1 MPCPMCRTVLTIPL
15 GGLAGL
21 PRSFV
26 IESLIDFLERS
37 RKQVC
42 TALCESCEKDSDE
55 NDGDIAPATMYCVD
69 CNQKLCKPCSKPHK
83 AMKGI
88 PHRVGDLGDELIMR
102 IIEEQEN
109 YVVRPDEG
117 KQLDLRAL
125 IAFASSGSQLI
136 SFRP

>member
-1 MPCPMCRTVLTIPL
+1 VPCPMCRTVLTIPL

-26 IESLIDFLERS
+26 IENLIDFLERS

-42 TALCESCEKDSDE
+42 KALCESCEKDSDE
-55 NDGDIAPATMYCVD
+55 HEGSIPPATMYCVD

-83 AMKGI
+83 AMKGR

-125 IAFASSGSQLI
+125 IASASSGSQLI
-136 SFRP
+136 SLRP